1 MITYGRQDISD
12 QDIESVC
19 DVLRSDFLTQGP
31 VVPLFESE
39 LAEYCG
45 ASFGLAVNSATSA
58 LHLVC
63 LAMGLGP
70 GDVGWTSPISFVATA
85 NAMRLTG
92 AIVDFVDIDPL
103 TFNMSPIALRE
114 KLELVESSGGQLPKV
129 VIVVHM
135 AGQSAD
141 MQEFKRLSLQYG
153 FRLIE
158 DASHALGACYQ
169 GQPVG
174 CCKYSDAAIFSFHP
188 VKMITT
194 GEGGAI
200 LTNHRDL
207 FDSISML
214 RSHGVTKRAEL
225 LKCDAEPWWYEQHTL
240 GLNYRM
246 TDVSGALGRSQL
258 LRLNEFV
265 ETRNRLASRYT
276 EAFSGSLIK
285 TPSVCDANLSS
296 FHLYVVQIDFD
307 NSVVDRAELFKKLG
321 RSGIGV
327 NVHYIPIYKQP
338 YYQALLGVDY
348 DLPEAEGYYRSCLTI
363 PLHSQLSESDQNLVI
378 SELLGIYE

>member
-1 MITYGRQDISD
+1 MITYGRQDISN

-92 AIVDFVDIDPL
+92 AMVDFVDIDPL
-103 TFNMSPIALRE
+103 TFNLSPIALRE
-114 KLELVESSGGQLPKV
+114 KLELVEASGGQLPKV

-135 AGQSAD
+135 CGQSAD
-141 MQEFKRLSLQYG
+141 MQEFKRLSVQYD

-158 DASHALGACYQ
+158 DASHALGARYQ

-174 CCKYSDAAIFSFHP
+174 CCRYSDAAIFSFHP

-194 GEGGAI
+194 GEGGAV
-200 LTNHRDL
+200 LTNQRDL
-207 FDSISML
+207 FDSISLL

-225 LKCDAEPWWYEQHTL
+225 LKGDAEPWWYEQHTL

-258 LRLNEFV
+258 RRLNEFV
-265 ETRNRLASRYT
+265 ETRNRLAARYT
-276 EAFSGSLIK
+276 EAFRGSRIK
-285 TPSVCDANLSS
+285 TPSVVEGNLSS

-307 NSVVDRAELFKKLG
+307 SSVVDRSELFKKLE

-327 NVHYIPIYKQP
+327 NVHYIPTYKQP
-338 YYQALLGVDY
+338 YYQALLGADY
-348 DLPEAEGYYRSCLTI
+348 ALPEAERYYRSCLTI